1 VLGGA
6 ESFIVTG
13 AFTWGLALV
22 GPQKTG
28 EIMAWV
34 GTAMYAAF
42 GVGAPTGTTLYAGYG
57 LRRLHSQRHYLID
70 DRSLPSLFSAR
81 TRQGAHDRERSPD
94 GDARC
99 FGASIVQALV
109 TT

>member
-1 VLGGA
+1 MVRRSRRILLAA
-6 ESFIVTG
+6 ED
-13 AFTWGLALV
+13 
-22 GPQKTG
+22 
-28 EIMAWV
+28 
-34 GTAMYAAF
+34 
-42 GVGAPTGTTLYAGYG
+42 VGAPTGTTQYAGYG

-99 FGASIVQALV
+99 FDA
-109 TT
+109 